1 MEIDFTDIALE
12 HFELLKLSGRPSV
25 KEKLE
30 RILKE
35 LKQHPKIGTGKPEQL
50 KHKYSG
56 FWSRELTQ
64 KDRIVYKI
72 DEENGIVIV
81 HQLLG
86 HYFDK

>member
-1 MEIDFTDIALE
+1 MDLVYSKIAESDFDFIKKSGNIAIKKRLD
-12 HFELLKLSGRPSV
+12 
-25 KEKLE
+25 
-30 RILKE
+30 RILEE
-35 LKQHPKIGTGKPEQL
+35 LEMHPKIGTGRPEQL

-72 DEENGIVIV
+72 DEDNSIVTLC
-81 HQLLG
+81 QLLG

>member
-1 MEIDFTDIALE
+1 MYIIEFNKTAQKDLK
-12 HFELLKLSGRPSV
+12 KLSITPYYEKV
-25 KEKLE
+25 KKIIE
-30 RILKE
+30 E

-72 DEENGIVIV
+72 DEENGIVVV